1 MEPRDVRAA
10 GAVVTRKGGE
20 VLLVHRPKYDD
31 WSFPKGKLDRG
42 EHVVTA
48 AVREV
53 AEETGLDVRLGPA
66 LSRQRYRMSN
76 GRWKAVDYWTARVAG
91 SDDVSRYRPNDEI
104 DAVEWVDWKDAQ
116 QRLTYAYDRD
126 TLAEARPLRRRT
138 RALVVLRHAE
148 ARSRNGWKK
157 DDRRRP
163 LVRLGET
170 QSQRLVPLLA
180 AFDVTVAHTS
190 TSTRCVQ
197 TVMPYADVTGW
208 PVKLYDELSEE
219 GRHRRGRRRPRRRV
233 PRRRPRR
240 RERGAVHPP
249 AGAPDRARRA
259 AGARRRARARV
270 DARGAPP
277 QGPRRGHPAR
287 RALSRAFYSWPEG
300 SSRAI
305 GHVHVIVVSRPNG

>member
-10 GAVVTRKGGE
+10 GAVVSRKGGE

-42 EHVVTA
+42 EHVVNA

-76 GRWKAVDYWTARVAG
+76 GRWKAVDYWAARAVG

-104 DAVEWVDWKDAQ
+104 DAVEWMDWKDAER
-116 QRLTYAYDRD
+116 RLTYSYDRD

-148 ARSRNGWKK
+148 ARSRRRWAK

-180 AFDVTVAHTS
+180 AFGVTVAHTS
-190 TSTRCVQ
+190 SSTRCVQ

-208 PVKLYDELSEE
+208 PLKLHDELSEE
-219 GRHRRGRRRPRRRV
+219 DCTAQGV
-233 PRRRPRR
+233 VDLVDDLLDDDL
-240 RERGAVHPP
+240 ERGGAVLCTHRPVLP
-249 AGAPDRARRA
+249 TVLDALQVPDVELECGSMLVVHHRKGRVVASQHLAP
-259 AGARRRARARV
+259 
-270 DARGAPP
+270 
-277 QGPRRGHPAR
+277 
-287 RALSRAFYSWPEG
+287 
-300 SSRAI
+300 
-305 GHVHVIVVSRPNG
+305 

>member
-31 WSFPKGKLDRG
+31 WSSPKGKLDRG

-76 GRWKAVDYWTARVAG
+76 GRWKTVDYWTARVVG
-91 SDDVSRYRPNDEI
+91 SDDVSGYRPNAEI
-104 DAVEWVDWKDAQ
+104 DAVEWVGWKEAGE
-116 QRLTYAYDRD
+116 RLTYSYDRD

-148 ARSRNGWKK
+148 ARSRKGWKK

-163 LVRLGET
+163 LVRLGEA
-170 QSQRLVPLLA
+170 QSERLVPILA

-190 TSTRCVQ
+190 SSTRCVQ

-219 GRHRRGRRRPRRRV
+219 DSTVEGVVDLVDDLLHGDLDTG
-233 PRRRPRR
+233 
-240 RERGAVHPP
+240 GAVLCSHRPVLP
-249 AGAPDRARRA
+249 TVLDALEVPDVFLEPGSMLVVHHRKGRVVASELIAP
-259 AGARRRARARV
+259 
-270 DARGAPP
+270 
-277 QGPRRGHPAR
+277 
-287 RALSRAFYSWPEG
+287 
-300 SSRAI
+300 
-305 GHVHVIVVSRPNG
+305 